1 MKIIARKLL
10 FIALI
15 ASIILPATAQRKTKS
30 LVTTFPKIKNW
41 DEALLTAKQQNKW
54 IFVDCY
60 TDWCGWCDIMDKKN
74 FSSEEVQ
81 KPMNSF
87 MNCYSLEM
95 EKDSI
100 GQLLRFQYS
109 VNVFPTFLIFAS
121 DGTLVSQILG
131 YSERKEWLHTI
142 DSFSRIFQKTGGVAP
157 IARPGFPALSIAN
170 IPSWWMQQHY
180 KRDFKIFDDT
190 TKTGFAAQFNNLTK
204 PYDIFVLGGLGSYQL
219 SDKNIENWL
228 NMTDTFSQL
237 FGRDLTQTQAINIL
251 HSRLYKANNQK
262 DEVAYKHY
270 FPLAVK
276 WSLYPDWESASLQ
289 QDWFRT
295 IKDYSSLMTS
305 VESQMSKMY
314 HSGLNENAWFFFE
327 NTDDPALLKRALALS
342 SKSIELKE
350 DWQYYDT
357 RANIEFKLK
366 MYAECKADAE
376 KAIALG
382 KAQGDDVSPTE
393 QVLKKLPKVKK

>member
-10 FIALI
+10 LIAALI
-15 ASIILPATAQRKTKS
+15 GIILPVTAQRKTKS
-30 LVTTFPKIKNW
+30 LVTTFPKINNW
-41 DEALLTAKQQNKW
+41 EEALSSAKQQNKW

-81 KPMNSF
+81 KPMNAF

-100 GQLLRFQYS
+100 GQLLRFHYAI
-109 VNVFPTFLIFAS
+109 NVFPTFLIFAS
-121 DGTLVSQILG
+121 DGTLVCQLMG
-131 YSERKEWLHTI
+131 YSERPEWLHTI
-142 DSFSRIFQKTGGVAP
+142 DSFAKIFQKTGGVAP
-157 IARPGFPALSIAN
+157 IARRGFPALNIAN
-170 IPSWWMQQHY
+170 IPAWWMQQHT
-180 KRDFKIFDDT
+180 KRDFKIFEDT
-190 TKTGFAAQFNNLTK
+190 TKSGFAAQFNNLTK
-204 PYDIFVLGGLGSYQL
+204 PYDIFVLGGLSSYHL

-228 NMTDTFSQL
+228 NMTDSFNAL
-237 FGRDLTQTQAINIL
+237 FGSDLTRAQASNIL
-251 HSRLYKANNQK
+251 HARLYKANSQK
-262 DEVAYKHY
+262 DEVAFKHY

-276 WSLYPDWESASLQ
+276 WSEYPEWETAALQ
-289 QDWFRT
+289 QDWFRA
-295 IKDYSSLMTS
+295 IKDYASLMTS
-305 VESQMSKMY
+305 IESQMSKMH
-314 HSGLNENAWFFFE
+314 HSGLNQNAWFFFE

-342 SKSIELKE
+342 NKSIALKE

-366 MYAECKADAE
+366 MYAECKADTE

-382 KAQGDDVSPTE
+382 KAQGDDVSASE
-393 QVLKKLPKVKK
+393 QILKKLPKAKK